1 MTMTILKL
9 FGFAVLSCLIAAVLR
24 AYKKE
29 LCIPFVL
36 GAGAILLLCALETL
50 MNVFG
55 DVKAA
60 FDRFGVNTAYMQIA
74 LKIIVIA
81 YLIQFASSMC
91 RDAGESA
98 LAGKVELAGRV
109 LIFTA
114 AAPVILGI
122 LDLVTELIS
131 AL

>member
-1 MTMTILKL
+1 MTIIKL
-9 FGFAVLSCLIAAVLR
+9 FGVSVIGCVIAVMLR
-24 AYKKE
+24 AYKPE

-36 GAGAILLLCALETL
+36 TVGTVLLVSALEMLTG
-50 MNVFG
+50 VFG
-55 DVKAA
+55 DINAA
-60 FDRFGVNTAYMQIA
+60 FEGFGIDSSYMRIA
-74 LKIIVIA
+74 IKVIVIA

-109 LIFTA
+109 LVFSA

-122 LDLVTELIS
+122 LDLLTAFARPL
-131 AL
+131 